1 MAKTYYSLSFRITA
15 AGGTLLG
22 LKLSSAKAVKIH
34 AYNINSE
41 VDGQAAYF
49 YEEGTLKQLSIKWP
63 LNAREGAVVAAFTKA
78 ARIKPERVGRDIG
91 LNLANATAVNLD
103 IIYSNEDE
111 DLYRE

>member
-1 MAKTYYSLSFRITA
+1 MAKVYRPQANRISA

-34 AYNINSE
+34 AYSINSE
-41 VDGQAAYF
+41 ADGQTVYF
-49 YEEGTLKQLSIKWP
+49 YEEGTLKQLSQKWP
-63 LNAREGAVVAAFTKA
+63 FNAREGVEKNFTTKA
-78 ARIKPERVGRDIG
+78 RIRTEALGRDIG
-91 LNLANATAVNLD
+91 INLANATAVNLE